1 MANLSFLDSKATTLP
16 QNNTSTIIKDKVIDE
31 VKSIIP
37 LAEAGSEAIDI
48 YKDIKEDGFKKTE
61 TSDIQSTNEESNLS
75 FLDNKADDVN
85 VTDFEIV

>member
-1 MANLSFLDSKATTLP
+1 MADLSFLDSKATTLP

-48 YKDIKEDGFKKTE
+48 YKDIKEDGF
-61 TSDIQSTNEESNLS
+61 
-75 FLDNKADDVN
+75 
-85 VTDFEIV
+85 